1 MTNGNGGGKI
11 VLVKQRTADAKKFQ
25 AEKGE
30 RKMKKLLALIV
41 TAMLAIAACVGL
53 TACGESNQKYVA
65 KAIAGIDVEEYGYCI
80 SKTATNHDG
89 ILAAINAV
97 IAETSIDEVVSYYT
111 AKSKDE
117 TPSVNLNFADLSD
130 NTAGTLDIYT
140 CSGFEP
146 YEFVDESKNV
156 IGVDIYLMELV
167 AEKLNMKIIVHDV
180 DFDGIVG
187 SIATKDNAIGAA
199 GITITETRK
208 QSVDFSNAYYSSV
221 QYIISKDSEGF
232 TAIKDLA
239 GKKIGVQKGTTGC
252 NLIQEAIDSG
262 VLKGTGATILE
273 YDTGAVA
280 FTAMKQGKCD
290 YVVID
295 ELPAQ
300 KLVG

>member
-1 MTNGNGGGKI
+1 
-11 VLVKQRTADAKKFQ
+11 
-25 AEKGE
+25 
-30 RKMKKLLALIV
+30 MKKTLSLILAVVLLVSAAALV
-41 TAMLAIAACVGL
+41 S
-53 TACGESNQKYVA
+53 CGKKSGTVYVA
-65 KAIAGIDVEEYGYCI
+65 KAIEGVEVERYGYCI
-80 SKTATNHDG
+80 SKTASNHDG

-97 IAETSIDEVVSYYT
+97 IAETDIDAAVTYFT
-111 AKSKDE
+111 ALSNGE
-117 TPSVNLNFADLSD
+117 TPANTVASPNLSD
-130 NTAGTLDIYT
+130 NTAGTLEIYT

-146 YEFVDESKNV
+146 YEFTDADGSTV

-167 AEKLNMKIIVHDV
+167 AEKLNMKINVHDV

-199 GITITETRK
+199 GITINDERK
-208 QSVDFSNAYYSSV
+208 ASVDFSDPYYSSV

-232 TAIKDLA
+232 ADLAKLA

-252 NLIQEAIDSG
+252 TMVTEAIESG
-262 VLKGTGATILE
+262 VLKGTGATVLE

-290 YVVID
+290 FVVID

-300 KLVG
+300 KLVK

>member
-1 MTNGNGGGKI
+1 MGNVKTNPLGFRAVKEKI
-11 VLVKQRTADAKKFQ
+11 
-25 AEKGE
+25 
-30 RKMKKLLALIV
+30 KMKKLLAILMTGLLIV
-41 TAMLAIAACVGL
+41 GACATL
-53 TACGESNQKYVA
+53 SACGNEKYVA
-65 KAIAGIDVEEYGYCI
+65 KAIGGIEVEEYGYCI
-80 SKTATNHDG
+80 SKTATDHDA
-89 ILAAINAV
+89 IMDAINEV
-97 IAETSIDEVVSYYT
+97 INEANIDEVVAYYT

-117 TPSVNLNFADLSD
+117 TPSVTLQFADLSD

-146 YEFVDESKNV
+146 YEFVDADGSTV
-156 IGVDIYLMELV
+156 IGVDIYMMELV
-167 AEKLNMKIIVHDV
+167 AEKLNMKITVHDV

-199 GITITETRK
+199 GITITEGRK
-208 QSVDFSNAYYSSV
+208 KSVDFSDAYYSSV
-221 QYIISKDSEGF
+221 QYIISLESDAF
-232 TAIKDLA
+232 TSIDKLA

-252 NLIQEAIDSG
+252 NLIQEAIDNG

-290 YVVID
+290 NVVID
-295 ELPAQ
+295 ELPAL

>member
-1 MTNGNGGGKI
+1 M
-11 VLVKQRTADAKKFQ
+11 
-25 AEKGE
+25 
-30 RKMKKLLALIV
+30 
-41 TAMLAIAACVGL
+41 
-53 TACGESNQKYVA
+53 
-65 KAIAGIDVEEYGYCI
+65 
-80 SKTATNHDG
+80 
-89 ILAAINAV
+89 

>member
-1 MTNGNGGGKI
+1 
-11 VLVKQRTADAKKFQ
+11 
-25 AEKGE
+25 
-30 RKMKKLLALIV
+30 MKKIMALIM
-41 TAMLAIAACVGL
+41 TALTALGCCFAF
-53 TACGESNQKYVA
+53 TACGGNKYVA
-65 KAIAGIDVEEYGYCI
+65 KAIAGIEVEEYGYCI
-80 SKTATNHDG
+80 SKTATKHDE
-89 ILAAINAV
+89 ILNAINAV
-97 IAETSIDEVVSYYT
+97 IDETKIDEVVAYYT

-117 TPSVNLNFADLSD
+117 TPAVQLTFADLSD

-146 YEFVDESKNV
+146 YEFVDSDGSTV
-156 IGVDIYLMELV
+156 IGVDIYMMELV

-187 SIATKDNAIGAA
+187 SIATKDNAVGAA
-199 GITITETRK
+199 GITITEGRK
-208 QSVDFSNAYYSSV
+208 QSVDFSKAYYSSV
-221 QYIISKDSEGF
+221 QYIISLESDAF
-232 TAIKDLA
+232 TAIDKLA

-252 NLIQEAIDSG
+252 NLIQEAIENG

-290 YVVID
+290 NVVID
-295 ELPAQ
+295 ELPAL

>member
-1 MTNGNGGGKI
+1 
-11 VLVKQRTADAKKFQ
+11 
-25 AEKGE
+25 
-30 RKMKKLLALIV
+30 MKKLLAIIMASL
-41 TAMLAIAACVGL
+41 TAVACCFAL
-53 TACGESNQKYVA
+53 TACGGNYVA
-65 KAIAGIDVEEYGYCI
+65 KAIEGIEVEEYGYCI
-80 SKTATNHDG
+80 SKTATKHDE
-89 ILAAINAV
+89 IMKAINDV
-97 IAETSIDEVVSYYT
+97 IKDANIDEVVSYYT

-117 TPSVNLNFADLSD
+117 TPSVELKFADLSN

-146 YEFVDESKNV
+146 YEFIDSDGQTV

-167 AEKLNMKIIVHDV
+167 AEKLNMKVDVHDV

-199 GITITETRK
+199 GITITAERAE
-208 QSVDFSNAYYSSV
+208 SVDFSNPYYSSV
-221 QYIISKDSEGF
+221 QYIISLKDDAF
-232 TAIKDLA
+232 TTVASLA

-262 VLKGTGATILE
+262 VLKDTGATILE

-290 YVVID
+290 NVVID
-295 ELPAQ
+295 ELPAL